1 MENNQLKHDVDDLR
15 AKQSILDD
23 DRVLA
28 NIEASFQQFHAFLDL
43 LKEAGSVSAHAPSAP
58 GK

>member
-1 MENNQLKHDVDDLR
+1 MDDLR

-43 LKEAGSVSAHAPSAP
+43 LKEAGSVRMRPQLLANKHNHA
-58 GK
+58 